1 MSGILG
7 CDWWRDGHVTIFV
20 WIFPAFS
27 GADDACFGTLL
38 DMSQLDIMS
47 DAVHYLFSEVMNQ
60 SEFSRT
66 RLWGQIR

>member
-7 CDWWRDGHVTIFV
+7 CDWWRGCHVTIFV

-27 GADDACFGTLL
+27 GADDECFGTLL

-47 DAVHYLFSEVMNQ
+47 DAVHYLFSEVMNH
-60 SEFSRT
+60 S
-66 RLWGQIR
+66 